1 MDKAREAAVFALER
15 TRRDGAW
22 SSALSD
28 AMKTKYDLDSRSLSL
43 AVSISLGVLQSTA
56 LLDYYIDLNSK
67 SASKIEPKVRDI
79 MRSGAYQLIFM
90 DKIPASAAVNESVAL
105 CKKLGYSRA
114 SGFCNAVLRKIASCA
129 DKLPEPP
136 GKGTAQYLSVK
147 YSHPRQ
153 LAQYII
159 DRRGY
164 DAAEAFLA
172 ADNTIPDTCLQVNT
186 LKITPDE
193 LMARLLA
200 ESIPCSMHPWLPD
213 CIVTAGSVSSMPGFD
228 EGLFYVQDPAAKCA
242 VLAAALEPGMYV
254 LDSCAAPGGKSFAA
268 AIAMRNE
275 GSIDSCDLHDK
286 KIRLISEGAQR
297 LGLSCINAF
306 LHDAR
311 EPFYRQ
317 YDAIIADVPCSGYG
331 VIRKKP
337 EIRYKPLEDSASMPA
352 IQAAILENLSQ
363 YVKPGGVIVYSTCT
377 VLERENEDVVK
388 AFLRA
393 HAEFSAEGFTLPN
406 GETAADGDGYIT
418 FWPDIHGTDGFFV
431 SKLRRNK

>member
-114 SGFCNAVLRKIASCA
+114 SGFCNAVLRKIASSA

-147 YSHPRQ
+147 YSHPQQ
-153 LAQYII
+153 LAQYIV

-306 LHDAR
+306 SHDAR
-311 EPFYRQ
+311 EQFYRQ

-406 GETAADGDGYIT
+406 GETAADGYMT

>member
-105 CKKLGYSRA
+105 CKKLGYSRV
-114 SGFCNAVLRKIASCA
+114 SGFCNAVLRKIASSA

-147 YSHPRQ
+147 YSHPQQ
-153 LAQYII
+153 LAQYIV

-200 ESIPCSMHPWLPD
+200 ESIPCSMHPWLPN

-297 LGLSCINAF
+297 LDISCINAF
-306 LHDAR
+306 SHDAR

-352 IQAAILENLSQ
+352 IQAEILENLSQ

-377 VLERENEDVVK
+377 VLGRENEDVVK

-406 GETAADGDGYIT
+406 GETAADGYIT

>member
-105 CKKLGYSRA
+105 CKKLGYSRV
-114 SGFCNAVLRKIASCA
+114 SGFCNAVLRKIASSA

-136 GKGTAQYLSVK
+136 GKGTALYLSVK
-147 YSHPRQ
+147 YSHPQQ
-153 LAQYII
+153 LAQYIV

-200 ESIPCSMHPWLPD
+200 ESIPCSMHPWLPN

-297 LGLSCINAF
+297 LDISCINAF
-306 LHDAR
+306 SHDAR

-377 VLERENEDVVK
+377 VLGRENEDVVK

-406 GETAADGDGYIT
+406 GETAADGYIT

>member
-43 AVSISLGVLQSTA
+43 AVSISLGVLQNTA

-90 DKIPASAAVNESVAL
+90 DKIPASAAVNESVSL

-114 SGFCNAVLRKIASCA
+114 SGFCNAVLRKIASCS

-200 ESIPCSMHPWLPD
+200 ESIPCSMHPWLPN

-297 LGLSCINAF
+297 LGISCINAF
-306 LHDAR
+306 SHDAR

-377 VLERENEDVVK
+377 VLECENEDVVK

-406 GETAADGDGYIT
+406 GETAADGYMT

>member
-136 GKGTAQYLSVK
+136 GKGTAKYLSVK
-147 YSHPRQ
+147 YSHPQQ
-153 LAQYII
+153 LAQYIV

-193 LMARLLA
+193 LMARLSA
-200 ESIPCSMHPWLPD
+200 EGVPCSMHPWLPD

-242 VLAAALEPGMYV
+242 VLAAALEPGINV

-297 LGLSCINAF
+297 LGISCINAF
-306 LHDAR
+306 SHDAR

-377 VLERENEDVVK
+377 VLGRENEDVVK

-406 GETAADGDGYIT
+406 GETAADGYIT

>member
-147 YSHPRQ
+147 YSHPQQ
-153 LAQYII
+153 LAQYIV

-200 ESIPCSMHPWLPD
+200 ESIPCSMHPWLPN

-297 LGLSCINAF
+297 LGISCINAF

-363 YVKPGGVIVYSTCT
+363 YVKPGGVIIYSTCT
-377 VLERENEDVVK
+377 VLGRENEDVVK

-393 HAEFSAEGFTLPN
+393 NAEFSAEGFTLPN
-406 GETAADGDGYIT
+406 GETAADGYIT

>member
-114 SGFCNAVLRKIASCA
+114 SGFCNAVLRKIASSA

-147 YSHPRQ
+147 YSHPQQ
-153 LAQYII
+153 LAQYIV

-193 LMARLLA
+193 LMQRLSDA
-200 ESIPCSMHPWLPD
+200 NVQCSMHPWLPN

-406 GETAADGDGYIT
+406 GETAADGYIT

-431 SKLRRNK
+431 SRLRRNK

>member
-114 SGFCNAVLRKIASCA
+114 SGFCNAVLRKIASSA

-147 YSHPRQ
+147 YSHPQQ
-153 LAQYII
+153 LAQYIV

-200 ESIPCSMHPWLPD
+200 ESIPCSMHPWLPN

-275 GSIDSCDLHDK
+275 CSIDSCDLHDK

-306 LHDAR
+306 SHDAR
-311 EPFYRQ
+311 EQFYRQ

-406 GETAADGDGYIT
+406 GETAADGYIT

>member
-79 MRSGAYQLIFM
+79 MRSGVYQLIFM
-90 DKIPASAAVNESVAL
+90 DKIPASAAVNESVSL

-114 SGFCNAVLRKIASCA
+114 SGFCNAVLRKIASCS

-147 YSHPRQ
+147 YSHPQQ
-153 LAQYII
+153 LAQYIV

-200 ESIPCSMHPWLPD
+200 ESIPCSMHPWLPN

-306 LHDAR
+306 SHDAR
-311 EPFYRQ
+311 EQFYRQ

-406 GETAADGDGYIT
+406 GETAADGYIT

>member
-90 DKIPASAAVNESVAL
+90 DKIPASAAVNESVSL

-136 GKGTAQYLSVK
+136 GKGTAKYLSVK
-147 YSHPRQ
+147 YSHPQQ

-193 LMARLLA
+193 LMARLSA
-200 ESIPCSMHPWLPD
+200 EGVPCSMHPWLPD

-242 VLAAALEPGMYV
+242 VLAAALEPGINV

-268 AIAMRNE
+268 AIAMRNN

-297 LGLSCINAF
+297 LGISCINAF
-306 LHDAR
+306 SHDAR

-352 IQAAILENLSQ
+352 MQAAILENLSQ

-377 VLERENEDVVK
+377 VLECENEDVVK

-406 GETAADGDGYIT
+406 GETAADGYMT

>member
-114 SGFCNAVLRKIASCA
+114 SGFCNAVLRKIASCS

-172 ADNTIPDTCLQVNT
+172 VDNTIPDTCLQVNT

-200 ESIPCSMHPWLPD
+200 ESIPCSMHPWLPN

-306 LHDAR
+306 SHDAR
-311 EPFYRQ
+311 EQFYRQ

-337 EIRYKPLEDSASMPA
+337 EIRYKLLEDSASMPA

-377 VLERENEDVVK
+377 VLKRENEDVVK

-393 HAEFSAEGFTLPN
+393 HAEFSAEVFTLPN
-406 GETAADGDGYIT
+406 GETAADGYIT

>member
-114 SGFCNAVLRKIASCA
+114 SGFCNAVLRKIASCS

-200 ESIPCSMHPWLPD
+200 ESIPCSMHPWLPN

-306 LHDAR
+306 PHDAR
-311 EPFYRQ
+311 AAFDRQ

-388 AFLRA
+388 AFLSA

-406 GETAADGDGYIT
+406 GETAADGYIT

>member
-1 MDKAREAAVFALER
+1 LDKAREAAVFALER

-136 GKGTAQYLSVK
+136 GKGTAKYLSVK
-147 YSHPRQ
+147 YSHPQQ

-200 ESIPCSMHPWLPD
+200 ESIPCSMHPWLPN
-213 CIVTAGSVSSMPGFD
+213 CIVTAGSVSSMPGFG

-306 LHDAR
+306 PHDAR
-311 EPFYRQ
+311 AAFDRQ

-406 GETAADGDGYIT
+406 GETAADGYMT

>member
-90 DKIPASAAVNESVAL
+90 DKIPASAAVNESVSL

-114 SGFCNAVLRKIASCA
+114 SGFCNAVLRKIASSA

-147 YSHPRQ
+147 YSHPQQ
-153 LAQYII
+153 LAQYIV

-200 ESIPCSMHPWLPD
+200 ESIPCSMHPWLPN

-388 AFLRA
+388 AFLSA

-406 GETAADGDGYIT
+406 GETAADGYIT

>member
-114 SGFCNAVLRKIASCA
+114 SGFCNAVLRKIASSA

-147 YSHPRQ
+147 YSHPQQ
-153 LAQYII
+153 LAQYIV

-200 ESIPCSMHPWLPD
+200 ESIPCSMHPWLPN

-306 LHDAR
+306 SHDAR

-363 YVKPGGVIVYSTCT
+363 YVKLGGVIVYSTCT
-377 VLERENEDVVK
+377 VLGRENEDVVK

-406 GETAADGDGYIT
+406 GETAADGYIT

>member
-172 ADNTIPDTCLQVNT
+172 VDNTIPDTCLQVNT
-186 LKITPDE
+186 LEITPDE

-200 ESIPCSMHPWLPD
+200 ESIPCSMHPWLPN

-297 LGLSCINAF
+297 LGISCINAF
-306 LHDAR
+306 SHDAR

-393 HAEFSAEGFTLPN
+393 HAEFSAESFTLPN
-406 GETAADGDGYIT
+406 GETAADGYMT

>member
-147 YSHPRQ
+147 YSHPQQ
-153 LAQYII
+153 LAQYIV

-200 ESIPCSMHPWLPD
+200 ESIPCSMHPWLPN

-297 LGLSCINAF
+297 LGISCINAF
-306 LHDAR
+306 SHDAR
-311 EPFYRQ
+311 EQFYRQ

-388 AFLRA
+388 AFLSA

-406 GETAADGDGYIT
+406 GETAADGYIT

>member
-114 SGFCNAVLRKIASCA
+114 SGFCNAVLRKIASCS

-200 ESIPCSMHPWLPD
+200 ESIPCSMHPWLPN

-297 LGLSCINAF
+297 LGISCINAF

-363 YVKPGGVIVYSTCT
+363 YVKPGGVIIYSTCT

-388 AFLRA
+388 AFLSE

-406 GETAADGDGYIT
+406 GETAADGYTT

>member
-114 SGFCNAVLRKIASCA
+114 SGFCNAVLRKIASCS

-147 YSHPRQ
+147 YSHPQQ
-153 LAQYII
+153 LAQYIV

-200 ESIPCSMHPWLPD
+200 ESIPCSMHPWLPN

-306 LHDAR
+306 SHDAR
-311 EPFYRQ
+311 EQFYRQ

-406 GETAADGDGYIT
+406 GETAADGYIT

>member
-1 MDKAREAAVFALER
+1 LDKAREAAVFALER

-105 CKKLGYSRA
+105 CKKLGYSRV
-114 SGFCNAVLRKIASCA
+114 SGFCNAVLRKIASSA

-147 YSHPRQ
+147 YSHPQQ
-153 LAQYII
+153 LAQYIV

-172 ADNTIPDTCLQVNT
+172 ADNTIPGTCLQVNT

-200 ESIPCSMHPWLPD
+200 ESIPCSMHPWLPN

-254 LDSCAAPGGKSFAA
+254 LDSC
-268 AIAMRNE
+268 
-275 GSIDSCDLHDK
+275 DLHDK

-297 LGLSCINAF
+297 LGISCINAF
-306 LHDAR
+306 SHDAR

-377 VLERENEDVVK
+377 VLGRENEDVVK

-393 HAEFSAEGFTLPN
+393 HAEFSAESFTLPN
-406 GETAADGDGYIT
+406 GETATDGYTT

>member
-67 SASKIEPKVRDI
+67 SVSKIEPKVRDI

-90 DKIPASAAVNESVAL
+90 DKIPASAAVNESVSL

-136 GKGTAQYLSVK
+136 GKGTAKYLSVK
-147 YSHPRQ
+147 YSHPQQ

-200 ESIPCSMHPWLPD
+200 ESIPCSMHPWLPN

-268 AIAMRNE
+268 AIAMRNN

-306 LHDAR
+306 SHDAR

-388 AFLRA
+388 AFLSA

-406 GETAADGDGYIT
+406 GETAADGYIT

>member
-67 SASKIEPKVRDI
+67 SSSKIEPKVRDI

-90 DKIPASAAVNESVAL
+90 DKIPASAAVNESVSL

-114 SGFCNAVLRKIASCA
+114 SGFCNAVLRKIASCS

-153 LAQYII
+153 LAQYIV

-200 ESIPCSMHPWLPD
+200 ESIPCSMHPWLPN

-297 LGLSCINAF
+297 LGISCINAF
-306 LHDAR
+306 SHDAR

-377 VLERENEDVVK
+377 VLGRENEDVVK

-406 GETAADGDGYIT
+406 GETAADGYIT

>member
-43 AVSISLGVLQSTA
+43 AVNISLGVLQSTA

-105 CKKLGYSRA
+105 CKKLGYSRV
-114 SGFCNAVLRKIASCA
+114 SGFCNAVLRKIASSA

-147 YSHPRQ
+147 YSHPQQ
-153 LAQYII
+153 LAQYIV

-200 ESIPCSMHPWLPD
+200 ESIPCSMHPWLPN

-297 LGLSCINAF
+297 LGISCINAF
-306 LHDAR
+306 SHDAR

-377 VLERENEDVVK
+377 VLGRENEDVVK

-406 GETAADGDGYIT
+406 GETAADGYIT

>member
-43 AVSISLGVLQSTA
+43 AVSISLGVLQNTA

-90 DKIPASAAVNESVAL
+90 DKIPASAAVNESVSL

-114 SGFCNAVLRKIASCA
+114 SGFCNAVLRKIASSA
-129 DKLPEPP
+129 DKLPEPH

-153 LAQYII
+153 LAQYIV

-172 ADNTIPDTCLQVNT
+172 ADNTIPDICLQVNT

-200 ESIPCSMHPWLPD
+200 ESIPCSMHPWLPN

-297 LGLSCINAF
+297 LGISCINAF

-363 YVKPGGVIVYSTCT
+363 YVKPGGVIIYSTCT

-388 AFLRA
+388 AFLSE

-406 GETAADGDGYIT
+406 GETAADGYTT

>member
-90 DKIPASAAVNESVAL
+90 DKIPASAAVNESVSL

-114 SGFCNAVLRKIASCA
+114 SGFCNAVLRKIASCS

-153 LAQYII
+153 LAQYIV

-200 ESIPCSMHPWLPD
+200 ESIPCSMHPWLPN
-213 CIVTAGSVSSMPGFD
+213 CIVTAGSVSSMPGFG

-306 LHDAR
+306 SHDAR
-311 EPFYRQ
+311 EQFYRQ

-406 GETAADGDGYIT
+406 GETAADGYIT
-418 FWPDIHGTDGFFV
+418 FWPDIDGTDGFFV

>member
-114 SGFCNAVLRKIASCA
+114 SGFCNAVLRKIASCS

-147 YSHPRQ
+147 YSHPQQ

-200 ESIPCSMHPWLPD
+200 ESIPCSMHPWLPN

-306 LHDAR
+306 SHDAR

-393 HAEFSAEGFTLPN
+393 HAEFSAEVFTLPN
-406 GETAADGDGYIT
+406 GETAADGYIT

>member
-28 AMKTKYDLDSRSLSL
+28 AMKTKYGLDSRSLSL

-136 GKGTAQYLSVK
+136 GKGTAKYLSVK
-147 YSHPRQ
+147 YSHPQQ
-153 LAQYII
+153 LAQYIV

-193 LMARLLA
+193 LMARLSA
-200 ESIPCSMHPWLPD
+200 EGVPCSMHPWLPD

-242 VLAAALEPGMYV
+242 VLAAALEPGINV

-297 LGLSCINAF
+297 LGISCINAF
-306 LHDAR
+306 SHDAR

-337 EIRYKPLEDSASMPA
+337 EIRYKPLDDSASMPA
-352 IQAAILENLSQ
+352 IQTAILDNLSK
-363 YVKPGGVIVYSTCT
+363 YVKPGGAMVYSTCT
-377 VLERENEDVVK
+377 VLGRENEDVVK

-406 GETAADGDGYIT
+406 GETAADGYIT